1 MPSIS
6 CEFILIVEA
15 EADYRTTTGI
25 AERAL
30 QENASYLWLAELLQ
44 DQPEAVFS
52 WAGLEDDIGFSCWS
66 DFEAIANR
74 FKEEGYRFPRF
85 NGQFSDGPTN
95 LDYPIARNIVYLI
108 NQYLKINK
116 NRNVSAIVLIRDEDN
131 QSKRFTTLCR
141 LRDDLSRRGFQ
152 IPIIIGVANPE
163 REAWVLN
170 GYEAQTA
177 AEKQVLQDIKRRIG
191 LDPCLEAHRLRGK
204 SSQPGTEDRDIK
216 HILRELTQDDP
227 LREKQCWQET
237 PLDILVERGQKTG
250 LSQYIEEIEHHL
262 LPTLT
267 AGS

>member
-1 MPSIS
+1 MPSTP

-15 EADYRTTTGI
+15 EADYRIAVGI
-25 AERAL
+25 AERVL
-30 QENASYLWLAELLQ
+30 QENAPYTWIAENLQ
-44 DQPEAVFS
+44 DQPEILFS
-52 WAGLEDDIGFSCWS
+52 WAGLEDGVGFSCWS

-95 LDYPIARNIVYLI
+95 LDYPMARNIVYLI

-116 NRNVSAIVLIRDEDN
+116 NRNIGAIVLIRDEDN
-131 QSKRFTTLCR
+131 QSERFATLCR
-141 LRDDLSRRGFQ
+141 LRDDLTRKGSQ
-152 IPIIIGVANPE
+152 MPIIIGVAIPK

-177 AEKQVLQDIKRRIG
+177 EEKQILQDIKKRID

-204 SSQPGTEDRDIK
+204 SNQPGTEDRDIK
-216 HILRELTQDDP
+216 RILQALTQDDSS
-227 LREKQCWQET
+227 REEQCWQET
-237 PLDILVERGQKTG
+237 PLDILIERGQKTG
-250 LSQYIEEIEHHL
+250 LSQYIEEVEHHL